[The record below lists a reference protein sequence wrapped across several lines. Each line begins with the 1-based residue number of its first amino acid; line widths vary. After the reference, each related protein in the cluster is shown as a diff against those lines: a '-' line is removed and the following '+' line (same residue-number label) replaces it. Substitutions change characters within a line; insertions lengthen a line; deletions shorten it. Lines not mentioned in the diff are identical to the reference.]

1 MTGTPWKTP
10 WPHKKAPEVTSLPSL
25 AKRWKRLPDRQKTLI
40 HWLVLGALV
49 AGYFIWQHSRMP
61 GAMLYVHNQTDRPI
75 FSYFVNDNWGGNA
88 TANGGGG
95 ATCCWRIEG
104 KMLKV
109 DWIKG
114 RTGEQVRQ
122 GVKKETLSIEIPNPP
137 RQRSDRYLHVHFFP
151 GDQVRLAWS
160 ANLDTPYENL
170 KEAPPVPATKDQ
182 KAKAQ

>member
-1 MTGTPWKTP
+1 MGSLVNRWK
-10 WPHKKAPEVTSLPSL
+10 SLP
-25 AKRWKRLPDRQKTLI
+25 RTQRTLI
-40 HWLVLGALV
+40 NLLVWGVLIA
-49 AGYFIWQHSRMP
+49 AYFIWQYSQMP

-104 KMLKV
+104 KTLKV
-109 DWIKG
+109 DWIKS
-114 RTGEQVRQ
+114 RTGEQARQ
-122 GVKKETLSIEIPNPP
+122 GIKQETLSIEIPNPP

-170 KEAPPVPATKDQ
+170 KEAPAVPD
-182 KAKAQ
+182 AKVQEAQSQ

>member
-25 AKRWKRLPDRQKTLI
+25 AKRWKRLPGRQKTLI
-40 HWLVLGALV
+40 QWLVLGALV
-49 AGYFIWQHSRMP
+49 AGYFIWQYSRMP
-61 GAMLYVHNQTDRPI
+61 GAALYGHNHTDRPI
-75 FSYFVNDNWGGNA
+75 FSYFVNDHWGGN
-88 TANGGGG
+88 GGV
-95 ATCCWRIEG
+95 TCCWRIEG
-104 KMLKV
+104 KTLKV

-122 GVKKETLSIEIPNPP
+122 GVKKETFSIEIPNPP

-182 KAKAQ
+182 AAKAQ